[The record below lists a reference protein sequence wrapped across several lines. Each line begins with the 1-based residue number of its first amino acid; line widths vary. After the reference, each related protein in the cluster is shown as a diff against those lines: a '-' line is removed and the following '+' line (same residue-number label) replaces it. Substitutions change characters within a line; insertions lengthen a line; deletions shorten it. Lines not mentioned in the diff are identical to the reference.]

1 MNLVSTRYAFTSA
14 YLKGEEARGIISDH
28 LDGLLQ
34 RPKTIPDA
42 LEIIR
47 DTDIGEYLLESV
59 PGDLNTLDDTD
70 ESLWRYLGECVNRL
84 LRFKLPSDMTEMLD
98 VYMKKYDILNINIAL
113 RGVLMEK
120 TAPMVPVGAIH
131 DQGYLEELSNAKS
144 LDEIADVLIKVNLS
158 DYASIVKNI
167 KEKDSRSTFEGEFRL
182 DSLYYATVLGALK
195 KMDDGSVLTKALGIM
210 IDLSNI
216 QVIFRV
222 ALGEKSSAIGEF
234 VLEGGHMLPG
244 HTIKELLSL
253 KISEITGRLEHTEY
267 HSVAQEVYKTY
278 EKEGAVTVV
287 DKVVEKYK
295 FRLLSGLLS
304 PRALSPCN
312 LLWYLFLKELEIRN
326 VRLIFKTLLDGM
338 PSSEI
343 RDYLVTVS

>member
-1 MNLVSTRYAFTSA
+1 MNLISTRYAFTSA

-34 RPKTIPDA
+34 RPKTIQDA

-47 DTDIGEYLLESV
+47 DTDIGEYLLEST
-59 PGDLNTLDDTD
+59 PAGLNTFDDTD
-70 ESLWRYLGECVNRL
+70 ESLWLYLGECVNRL
-84 LRFKLPSDMTEMLD
+84 LRFKLPSDMIEMLD
-98 VYMKKYDILNINIAL
+98 VYMKKYDILNIKIAL
-113 RGVLMEK
+113 RGFLMEK
-120 TAPMVPVGAIH
+120 TAPMVPVGAIY

-144 LDEIADVLIKVNLS
+144 LDEITDVLIKVNLS
-158 DYASIVKNI
+158 DYASIVKDI

-182 DSLYYATVLGALK
+182 DSLYYDTVLGSLK
-195 KMDDGSVLTKALGIM
+195 KMNDGSVLTKALGIM

-216 QVIFRV
+216 QVIFRA
-222 ALGEKSSAIGEF
+222 ALGEKSYAIGEF

-244 HTIKELLSL
+244 YTIKELLSL

-267 HSVAQEVYKTY
+267 IQIAQEVYKTF

-287 DKVVEKYK
+287 DRVVEKHK
-295 FRLLSGLLS
+295 FRILSDLLS

-326 VRLIFKTLLDGM
+326 VRLIFKSLLDGI

-343 RDYLVTVS
+343 RNYLVTVS

>member
-34 RPKTIPDA
+34 RSKTIQDA

-59 PGDLNTLDDTD
+59 PGDLNTFDDID

-84 LRFKLPSDMTEMLD
+84 LRFKLPSDMIEMLD

-120 TAPMVPVGAIH
+120 TAPMVPVGTIH

-144 LDEIADVLIKVNLS
+144 LDEIADVLIKVSLS
-158 DYASIVKNI
+158 DYASIVKDI
-167 KEKDSRSTFEGEFRL
+167 KEKDSRSTFEAEFKL
-182 DSLYYATVLGALK
+182 DSLYYDTMLGALR

-216 QVIFRV
+216 QVIFRA

-244 HTIKELLSL
+244 YTIKELLPL
-253 KISEITGRLEHTEY
+253 QISEITGRLEHTEY
-267 HSVAQEVYKTY
+267 LQIAQEVYKTY
-278 EKEGAVTVV
+278 EKEGGVTVV
-287 DKVVEKYK
+287 DRVVEKYK
-295 FRLLSGLLS
+295 FRLLSDLLS

-312 LLWYLFLKELEIRN
+312 LFWYLFLKELEIRN
-326 VRLIFKTLLDGM
+326 VRLIFKTLLDGI